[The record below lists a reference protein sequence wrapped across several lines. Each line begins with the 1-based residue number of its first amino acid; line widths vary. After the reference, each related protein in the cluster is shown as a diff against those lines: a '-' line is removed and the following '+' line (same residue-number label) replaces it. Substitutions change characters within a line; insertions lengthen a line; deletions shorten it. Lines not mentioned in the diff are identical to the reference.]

1 MPYDE
6 NMNTLTIP
14 KELIKEKELIII
26 PRKKYE
32 EFMNLQK
39 MVKKWFVEEADTDQ
53 AIKIYK
59 KEKRQGKL
67 KTIKSLAELRWYWF
81 YENSRYFK
89 IQEIL

>member
-1 MPYDE
+1 
-6 NMNTLTIP
+6 MNTLTIP
-14 KELIKEKELIII
+14 RELIKERELVLI

-39 MVKKWFVEEADTDQ
+39 IIKNRFAEEADTDL

-67 KTIKSLAELRWYWF
+67 KTIKSLAELR
-81 YENSRYFK
+81 
-89 IQEIL
+89 